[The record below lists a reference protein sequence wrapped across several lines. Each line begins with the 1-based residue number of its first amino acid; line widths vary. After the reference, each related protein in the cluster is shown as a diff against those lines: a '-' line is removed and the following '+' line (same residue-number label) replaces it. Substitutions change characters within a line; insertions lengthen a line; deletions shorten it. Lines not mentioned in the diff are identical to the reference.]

1 MKIQSFVPQPTWLEG
16 PDGAGPASSGDDDIG
31 SISLDDAMTVLVGM
45 VDKQSSDQAR
55 NAQKQAAGMASL
67 RKGMTKRIQEALE
80 EKLKNEGG
88 KGIFD
93 SVSDLV
99 TDVTKDLFTGHIADA
114 FNDCGGD
121 LDKMVNSPKFWGDV
135 KQIAM
140 AVAEAAATIG
150 SIASF
155 GTASAGAAALIAV
168 GIAMSAT
175 GFAESNF
182 QVLEKMGADPEVA
195 KWVGVGVA
203 IGGAACSCG
212 AGLVNA
218 GTAAGSAADAATQ
231 GTDAAAQASS
241 TASRVGGAMSAVGG
255 GASIVGGG
263 AGIATSVFAYDATQA
278 EIAAEKARQHS
289 AFIERLA
296 EAIVADLKADEKRNE
311 KDRQTAVKG
320 VEASN
325 QTQLAAVMRV

>member
-1 MKIQSFVPQPTWLEG
+1 MKIDSHMPPPAWLQVPG
-16 PDGAGPASSGDDDIG
+16 VGSSASGGEDMG
-31 SISLDDAMTVLVGM
+31 NVSLDDAMTVLVGM
-45 VDKQSSDQAR
+45 VDSQASAQAR
-55 NAQKQAAGMASL
+55 TAERQVAGMADL
-67 RKGMTKRIQEALE
+67 RRGMTRRIQDALD

-88 KGIFD
+88 KGVFD

-99 TDVTKDLFTGHIADA
+99 TDVTKDLLTGHIADA
-114 FNDCGGD
+114 FNDSGGD
-121 LDKMVNSPKFWGDV
+121 LDQMVNSPRFWGDV

-140 AVAEAAATIG
+140 VVAEAAATIG

-168 GIAMSAT
+168 GIAMSAA

-195 KWVGVGVA
+195 KWVGIGVA
-203 IGGAACSCG
+203 IGGAACSLG
-212 AGLVNA
+212 AGALNA
-218 GTAAGSAADAATQ
+218 ASAAGSAADAATQ
-231 GTDAAAQASS
+231 GTDAVAQASS
-241 TASRVGGAMSAVGG
+241 TASRVGSAMSAVGG

-263 AGIATSVFAYDATQA
+263 AGIATSVFAYNAAQA

-296 EAIVADLKADEKRNE
+296 EAIVADLKSDEKRDE

-325 QTQLAAVMRV
+325 QTQLAAVMRA